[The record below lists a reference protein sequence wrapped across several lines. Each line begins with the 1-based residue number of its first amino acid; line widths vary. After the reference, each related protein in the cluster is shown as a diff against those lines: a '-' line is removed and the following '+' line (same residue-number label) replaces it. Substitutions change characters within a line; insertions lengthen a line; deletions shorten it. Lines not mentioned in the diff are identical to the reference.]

1 MIAPADFAHLQA
13 LLKVRSGFALGADKS
28 YLVASRLAPVA
39 RTHGFRGVI
48 DLLASLRQ
56 SPREE
61 VVASIVEAMATH
73 ETSFFRDAGPYQRLA
88 TQLLPELV
96 RSRAARKTISIW
108 SAACSSGQEPYSIAM
123 TILESGA
130 YRSDWRFRIVAN
142 DFSNAVIEKAKRGV
156 YSAFEVQRGL
166 SEERLARHF
175 VREDNAWSVGP
186 ALREMVEFRVH
197 NLLDDPSMLGA
208 FDIVFC
214 RNALIYFDAPTK
226 ARVLNA
232 IAGLLA
238 PDGALMLGSAETML
252 GLSTDFAP
260 LPDQH
265 GIYRLA
271 ALTHARAA
279 S

>member
-13 LLKVRSGFALGADKS
+13 LLKARSGFALGADKS

-61 VVASIVEAMATH
+61 IVASIVEAMATH
-73 ETSFFRDAGPYQRLA
+73 ETSFFRDSGPYQRLA

-96 RSRAARKTISIW
+96 RTRAARKTVSIW

-123 TILESGA
+123 AILESDI
-130 YRSDWRFRIVAN
+130 YRSDWRFRIVAT

-175 VREDNAWSVGP
+175 VREDNAWSIGP
-186 ALREMVEFRVH
+186 ALREMVEFRTH
-197 NLLDDPSMLGA
+197 NLLDDPRALGA
-208 FDIVFC
+208 FDIVLC
-214 RNALIYFDAPTK
+214 RNALIYFDALTK
-226 ARVLNA
+226 VRILNA
-232 IAGLLA
+232 IANLL
-238 PDGALMLGSAETML
+238 PSDGALMLGSAETML
-252 GLSTDFAP
+252 GLSTGFAT

-271 ALTHARAA
+271 ATAPVRAA
-279 S
+279 I